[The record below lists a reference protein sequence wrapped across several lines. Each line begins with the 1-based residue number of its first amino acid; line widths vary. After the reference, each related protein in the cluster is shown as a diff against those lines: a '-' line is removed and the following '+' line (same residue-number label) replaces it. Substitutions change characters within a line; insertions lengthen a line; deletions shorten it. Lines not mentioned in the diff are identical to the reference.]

1 MRCWFAALS
10 LIVVI
15 AAGQPVAAQTP
26 VTDCSR
32 VEADGQ
38 RTLCH
43 ETLVQAPLAEV
54 WSLWATGEGL
64 RTWMAPVA
72 AIELRAGAVMETSY
86 DPNGRIGDPAN
97 IRNRIMEV
105 EPQRLLVIQV
115 AQAPPNFPHANEVM
129 QLVTRIE
136 FEAAGDSATRVRV
149 VMQGYGD
156 GEAYDA
162 LYRHFAWGN
171 DWTLKQL
178 ITRAVNGPTDWRAQA
193 AAE

>member
-1 MRCWFAALS
+1 MRYWFAAQS
-10 LIVVI
+10 LFVV
-15 AAGQPVAAQTP
+15 AVAGEPAAAQTP
-26 VTDCSR
+26 VADCSR
-32 VEADGQ
+32 VEADSQ

-43 ETLVQAPLAEV
+43 EVIVPAPLAEV

-72 AIELRAGAVMETSY
+72 AIELRAGAMMETSY

-105 EPQRLLVIQV
+105 EPQHLLVIQV
-115 AQAPPNFPHANEVM
+115 AQAPPNFPHAHEVM

-136 FEAAGDSATRVRV
+136 FEAVGDGATRVRV
-149 VMQGYGD
+149 LMQNYRD
-156 GEAYDA
+156 GEAHDA

-178 ITRAVNGPTDWRAQA
+178 LARLADGPVDWRAQA